1 MSGRRDGVAIAAM
14 RTALIVGA
22 GIGGLA
28 AGIALRR
35 AGWRARIF
43 ERAAAPRELGF
54 ALNLAPNA
62 VAALRALG
70 VAGRIEAEAHRTRTV
85 ELRRLDGRPLKRLD
99 VAALD
104 APAPSLMALRQTRP
118 RRAARRDA
126 GRGSR
131 ARQRRHRLRA
141 GRRRRACCS
150 PTDVA
155 NAATC

>member
-1 MSGRRDGVAIAAM
+1 M

-35 AGWRARIF
+35 AGWRARVF

-62 VAALRALG
+62 VAALRTLG
-70 VAGRIEAEAHRTRTV
+70 VAGRIEAEGHRTGTV

-104 APAPSLMALRQTRP
+104 APAPALMVLRQTVHGALLDATRP
-118 RRAARRDA
+118 RI
-126 GRGSR
+126 SR
-131 ARQRRHRLRA
+131 
-141 GRRRRACCS
+141 S
-150 PTDVA
+150 PATASASKRTAPLCGWSSPMDGA
-155 NAATC
+155 SAATC